1 VFKERLERERS
12 QARQRAIAFVSAA
25 GLMPDGNGWRGALQV
40 GDGRRIPIRVSLPD
54 GFPDQ
59 LPVVEVDRN
68 SLPRRVPHI
77 EKSGKICLAPTSGI
91 LLDIENPEGLVRDA
105 LEIAR
110 RTLQEGLTGILDDDF
125 HDEFLAYWNPSD
137 TYLTDCD
144 VLAQTREVELMLMDR
159 AGRSG
164 NSVQQRVLADTLE
177 RGQKL
182 IKLLGG
188 TLKNR
193 RTAFFLSL
201 DTPIPAPDFDEVIT
215 VREAMR
221 TMRGACGENS
231 WRALHKWLK
240 RPVLPAIILLSI
252 PGCESRVLVAVQFED
267 VSSAARRKAVRG
279 FRSSHLPA
287 WRELHFAQQ
296 QSVKRI
302 GTERYD
308 PAFLL
313 PRGGAMDSLQ
323 NKTVAVVGCGAVGSH
338 AIERI
343 ASLGVGHFRL
353 VDSEMLDSSNLYRH
367 VLGIAHVGAPKSEGV
382 CDAMRS
388 HYPHIE
394 AQARVADILA
404 VLCDQPEFIL
414 SADLILVALGDPT
427 LELRLNEFLGAEK
440 PRLHAWVEPLGL
452 GGHVLATGLGNGPG
466 CFRCLFDRTE
476 ETGMANRASFAKAG
490 QSFQKSIA
498 GCAGVFTPFAAI
510 DADRTAIEAARLA
523 ARILTG
529 KEIQNQLVSWYG
541 DPDEFERAGF
551 ALSKRAKRFQP
562 GERKCMTEIAES
574 ACPHCRGRRI

>member
-1 VFKERLERERS
+1 MFKERLKREWS
-12 QARQRAIAFVSAA
+12 QARQRAIAFINAA
-25 GLMPDGNGWRGALQV
+25 GLMPEGNGWRGDLQV
-40 GDGRRIPIRVSLPD
+40 GNGRRIPIRVSLPE

-77 EKSGKICLAPTSGI
+77 EKSGKICLAPSSGI

-110 RTLQEGLTGILDDDF
+110 RTLQEGLAGIRDDDF
-125 HDEFLAYWNPSD
+125 HNEFLAYWNPSD
-137 TYLTDCD
+137 TYMTDCD
-144 VLAQTREVELMLMDR
+144 VLAQAREVELMLMDR
-159 AGRSG
+159 AGRG
-164 NSVQQRVLADTLE
+164 ENAVQKLVLADTLE
-177 RGQKL
+177 GGQQL

-188 TLKNR
+188 TLKGR

-201 DTPIPAPDFDEVIT
+201 DTPMPAPDFDEVIT
-215 VREAMR
+215 VREAMH
-221 TMRGACGENS
+221 MIRGACGEHA
-231 WRALHKWLK
+231 WRALHKWLN

-252 PGCESRVLVAVQFED
+252 PSCESRILVAVQFEE
-267 VSSAARRKAVRG
+267 VSSAARRKAVHG
-279 FRSSHLPA
+279 FRSSNLPA
-287 WRELHFAQQ
+287 WRALQFAQQ

-308 PAFLL
+308 PTFLL

-323 NKTVAVVGCGAVGSH
+323 NTTVAVVGCGAVGSH

-343 ASLGVGHFRL
+343 ASLGVSHFRL
-353 VDSEMLDSSNLYRH
+353 VDSEMLDASNLYRH
-367 VLGIAHVGAPKSEGV
+367 VLSIAHVGAPKSEGM
-382 CDAMRS
+382 CEAMRAR
-388 HYPHIE
+388 YPHIE

-404 VLCDQPEFIL
+404 ILCDQPEFIL
-414 SADLILVALGDPT
+414 SADAILVALGDAT
-427 LELRLNEFLGAEK
+427 LELRLNALLGTEK

-452 GGHVLATGLGNGPG
+452 GGHILATGLGNGPG

-490 QSFQKSIA
+490 QQFQKSMA

-510 DADRTAIEAARLA
+510 DADQTAIEAARLI

-529 KEIQNQLVSWYG
+529 KERQNQLVSWYG
-541 DPDEFERAGF
+541 DSEEFERAGF
-551 ALSKRAKRFQP
+551 ALSIRAKRFQP
-562 GERKCMTEIAES
+562 GERKCVTDIADS
-574 ACPHCRGRRI
+574 TCPHCRGRQI